1 MLKTYRAMVCVLF
14 QVPLFSSLSRIYAL
28 PSFTG
33 QLSAGDKERLDGLS
47 RTAFIV
53 DFAVTS

>member
-14 QVPLFSSLSRIYAL
+14 QVLLFS
-28 PSFTG
+28 P
-33 QLSAGDKERLDGLS
+33 LSAGDKERLDGLS